1 MSEVWL
7 SRDEWDD
14 SCCELWRFK
23 PELVDR
29 TYYPSE
35 LDEADEDQS
44 MVDCDADSFE
54 RMTGFHLGP
63 GECVKV
69 RIKVEACE

>member
-7 SRDEWDD
+7 SRDDAP
-14 SCCELWRFK
+14 SAVYELWRFK
-23 PELVDR
+23 PARVGD

-35 LDEADEDQS
+35 LDGADEHHS

-54 RMTGFHLGP
+54 RMTGVTLQP

-69 RIKVEACE
+69 RIKVEVIA

>member
-7 SRDEWDD
+7 SRDDAP
-14 SCCELWRFK
+14 SAVYELWRFR

-35 LDEADEDQS
+35 LHEADEDQS
-44 MVDCDADSFE
+44 MVACADDYFE
-54 RMTGFHLGP
+54 RMTGFHLEP

-69 RIKVEACE
+69 RIRVEVCE